1 MTCSDD
7 SFIARWIKHME
18 GASQLIEFR
27 GPEQL
32 NRQEGLD
39 LFTNLRAQIVCT
51 NFWSIEYINLNPNH
65 LS

>member
-18 GASQLIEFR
+18 GACQLIEFR

-32 NRQEGLD
+32 QRKEGLD
-39 LFTNLRAQIVCT
+39 LFTNLRAQIVG
-51 NFWSIEYINLNPNH
+51 NP
-65 LS
+65 SA